1 MRRYESV
8 VILDPELS
16 DDDIKNFTERQTR
29 TIKGNGGEL
38 IKIEDWGLK
47 KLAYRVKKR
56 DKGRFIL
63 LDYVGLPALIN
74 EIERQFKI
82 AEEVIKFLSVKIDEN
97 VDLEAFKAQAAQ
109 EKAASLKPPPSPEMP
124 IPPASGAVAEPV
136 EEAKAQEDATA
147 ATAQAPEEKAE
158 EPGDQPVL
166 AEAEGTPSALGEKKE
181 GEE

>member
-16 DDDIKNFTERQTR
+16 DDDIKNFTERHTR

-47 KLAYRVKKR
+47 RLAYRVKKR

-63 LDYVGLPALIN
+63 LDYVGLPALIS
-74 EIERQFKI
+74 ELERQFKI
-82 AEEVIKFLSVKIDEN
+82 AEEVMKFLSVKIDEN
-97 VDLEAFKAQAAQ
+97 VDLEAFKAQAAR
-109 EKAASLKPPPSPEMP
+109 EKEAPSE
-124 IPPASGAVAEPV
+124 IPPAAEMGTAPSSGAVAEPV
-136 EEAKAQEDATA
+136 EKEKAQEEAPA
-147 ATAQAPEEKAE
+147 LAVGIPEEMSE
-158 EPGDQPVL
+158 EPGEQPIHSD
-166 AEAEGTPSALGEKKE
+166 AEGTPSSVEEKKE